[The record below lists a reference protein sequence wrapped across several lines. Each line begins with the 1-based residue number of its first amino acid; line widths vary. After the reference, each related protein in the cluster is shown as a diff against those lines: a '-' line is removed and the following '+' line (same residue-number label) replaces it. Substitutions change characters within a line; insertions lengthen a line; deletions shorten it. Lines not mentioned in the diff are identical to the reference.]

1 MSDDRSMIA
10 QFEAAQVA
18 KFDELYSE
26 TLKNSKL
33 KIKDINSLNTMCKR
47 MLELDAEKQILDPT
61 YDAQRQLLHQLSRSG
76 TKESEGKIT
85 KILSLRSYK
94 RFMAIFK
101 EQCDLREALNSPR
114 WTAVKRDLIRMI
126 IHRTISAEITSNAA
140 YFQELNRLEPIWTT
154 TIVENAKSLITT
166 VKSELSNANRLVT
179 ERMNP
184 GNIKTLA
191 TEYHADPTPG
201 NAATYAE
208 AIRALQ
214 VDCPI
219 CLDTEDFFRERTIA
233 PCGHVFHFQCA
244 HRCAITFGTCPLCR
258 ARMTVVDLRV

>member
-1 MSDDRSMIA
+1 MSDDRSIIA

-18 KFDELYSE
+18 RFDELYSE

-33 KIKDINSLNTMCKR
+33 KIKDINTINTMCKR
-47 MLELDAEKQILDPT
+47 ILELDAEQQILQPT
-61 YDAQRQLLHQLSRSG
+61 YDAQARLLRQLSQSG

-94 RFMAIFK
+94 RYMANFK
-101 EQCDLREALNSPR
+101 EHCDLCEELKSLR
-114 WTAVKRDLIRMI
+114 WIAVKRDLLRTI
-126 IHRTISAEITSNAA
+126 IYRTISADITNNAA

-154 TIVENAKSLITT
+154 TIVENAKSLIDT
-166 VKSELSNANRLVT
+166 VKSELSNANHLVT

-184 GNIKTLA
+184 GNIKALA
-191 TEYHADPTPG
+191 TEYHANPTPG

-219 CLDTEDFFRERTIA
+219 CLDTEDFFMETTVA

-244 HRCAITFGTCPLCR
+244 HKCAITIGTCPLCR
-258 ARMTVVDLRV
+258 ASMTAVDLRV

>member
-1 MSDDRSMIA
+1 
-10 QFEAAQVA
+10 
-18 KFDELYSE
+18 
-26 TLKNSKL
+26 
-33 KIKDINSLNTMCKR
+33 
-47 MLELDAEKQILDPT
+47 
-61 YDAQRQLLHQLSRSG
+61 
-76 TKESEGKIT
+76 
-85 KILSLRSYK
+85 
-94 RFMAIFK
+94 MAIFK

-154 TIVENAKSLITT
+154 TIVENAKSLVDT

-214 VDCPI
+214 VDCTI
-219 CLDTEDFFRERTIA
+219 CHDHEDFFKGKAVPQCR
-233 PCGHVFHFQCA
+233 HVFHKVCLQDWMDRA
-244 HRCAITFGTCPLCR
+244 NTCPNCR
-258 ARMTVVDLRV
+258 TRMTDVFLY